1 MKKKFYGALLLG
13 SVLLAGGMVSCSD
26 YDDDINSL
34 NQRVDA
40 VEKSVADLKLAIE
53 NGKTIKSVTSIENGF
68 EIEFSDGQKYA
79 IKNGE
84 NGTNGDTWTIGSDG
98 YWYKNDNKTE
108 WKAVGTNG
116 AEGPQGPQGPEG
128 PAGEDGLYYVPNPE
142 TGCFDIYKDGK
153 FVEKTEISWKSGSM
167 TAVFNGT
174 QLTLSGV
181 DLGNGKIGDVSFN
194 VGIQLGSVAFIPEVV
209 SSEVP
214 YPTTTDEF
222 LHLATYLDETKYN
235 SSTKEFIAQ
244 ANFDKSNIVE
254 TAYRLN
260 PSNANIQDAV
270 LAFINRQVATRST
283 ADQKNLLNCAGYTW
297 DDKEG
302 TVAVKTT
309 VNASALSTTN
319 TKEDIAALQVWAGQ
333 NPVTSDYIH
342 VKSNDI
348 DVNLADSLETLKTG
362 NLVKFYP
369 RTQSIEKGESDA
381 FVKQFVDLNKKA
393 NFEFSYNESIDLKKY
408 VGLYSTE
415 KKEFLAE
422 LGFVGM
428 SYEFTLV
435 NEYNSNDTQKT
446 NQQWYVKEVEEGVIK
461 VDETHLTEGLTP
473 AIGKTPVVRVD
484 AYLTSNAGVRRLVAS
499 SYIKLQITDISTTP
513 GEDKDP
519 ITANI
524 SATKEYEYHNLG
536 GQNKAEVVGQMPWKE
551 VNNVIYGKT
560 GLNSQNFWNFYGG
573 DEDKYEVKI
582 TTKQKT
588 TGAELVLVTYPLTA
602 DNHWI
607 FNNAGFQFEVL
618 INKGETQ
625 TSNIKLA
632 INNEIKTENTY
643 MDVDGK
649 GAEYTVTI
657 TIPSDNKKQRGDIV
671 LSQVFYVKEDC
682 KTFTYNPLY
691 LEGENTIV
699 VKGQLNASKTWE
711 MSSVVNEHF
720 ERINGK
726 NIFQY
731 YSEINNIAVNGLS
744 FQWATGTTG
753 VTPDASAV
761 KTTDFTV
768 ALDGAMTESEVI
780 KNMTYK
786 TTLVN
791 GETCNFN
798 YNIKFINPFVATTG
812 KAIEVYGNGIG
823 KNTGD
828 VKTQLLV
835 NDREGDA
842 IYHWDG
848 TKLLLTSKAI
858 NDYKVAAPTVS
869 YEFDESNADYKTIKA
884 NMSANSTLAIDN
896 NGVFTWEN
904 EGAKLTRNYTL
915 PVKVTVTF
923 ENLSKVVCTIPVV
936 LKAEK

>member
-34 NQRVDA
+34 TQRVDA
-40 VEKSVADLKLAIE
+40 IEKSVADLKAAIE

-84 NGTNGDTWTIGSDG
+84 NGANGDTWTIGSDG
-98 YWYKNDNKTE
+98 YWYKNGNKTE
-108 WKAVGTNG
+108 WKAVGTDG
-116 AEGPQGPQGPEG
+116 AEGSEG
-128 PAGEDGLYYVPNPE
+128 PAGPAGENGQYYVPNAE

-153 FVEKTEISWKSGSM
+153 KVESTDISWKSGSM

-181 DLGNGKIGDVSFN
+181 DLGDGTIGDVTLN
-194 VGIQLGSVAFIPEVV
+194 VGVQLGSVAFIPEVV
-209 SSEVP
+209 SSDVP

-222 LHLATYLDETKYN
+222 LHLTTYLDESKYDASN
-235 SSTKEFIAQ
+235 TFVPQ
-244 ANFDKSNIVE
+244 ADFDKSNIIE

-270 LAFINRQVATRST
+270 LAFINRQVETRAT
-283 ADQKNLLNCAGYTW
+283 ADNTNLLNCADYTW
-297 DDKEG
+297 NEKEG
-302 TVAVKTT
+302 TVSVKTT
-309 VNASALSTTN
+309 INASALSEDN
-319 TKEDIAALQVWAGQ
+319 KEADIAALQVWAGQ
-333 NPVTSDYIH
+333 HPVTSDFIH
-342 VKSNDI
+342 VESNPI
-348 DVNLADSLETLKTG
+348 DVKLADSLKTLEAG
-362 NLVKFYP
+362 NLVEFYP
-369 RTQSIEKGESDA
+369 RTKSIAKGESDA
-381 FVKQFVDLNKKA
+381 FVKQFVSLNAKA
-393 NFEFSYNESIDLKKY
+393 NFKFSYDESIDLKKY
-408 VGLYSTE
+408 VGLYSPL

-422 LGFVGM
+422 LGFIGM
-428 SYEFTLV
+428 SYDFTLV
-435 NEYNSNDTQKT
+435 SEYKSDDNQKT
-446 NQQWYVKEVEEGVIK
+446 NQQWYVKETEEGVIK
-461 VDETHLTEGLTP
+461 VDESHLTEGLTP

-484 AYLTSNAGVRRLVAS
+484 AYLTSNAGTRRLVAS
-499 SYIKLQITDISTTP
+499 SYIKLQITDISVTP

-519 ITANI
+519 IKADI
-524 SATKEYEYHNLG
+524 SETKRYEYHALS
-536 GQNKAEVVGQMPWKE
+536 NKATIVGEMPWQE

-560 GLNSQNFWNFYGG
+560 GLNSQNFWNYYGG
-573 DEDKYEVKI
+573 SKDQYEVKV
-582 TTKQKT
+582 TTKQQT
-588 TGAELVLVTYPLTA
+588 TGNEVTIISNTITAGTNWVFGDKGLEL
-602 DNHWI
+602 
-607 FNNAGFQFEVL
+607 EVM

-625 TSNIKLA
+625 TSNIKVGV
-632 INNEIKTENTY
+632 NNEVKTENTY
-643 MDVDGK
+643 MDVEGQ
-649 GAEYTVTI
+649 GAEYIVTI
-657 TIPSDNKKQRGDIV
+657 TIPSDNKEQRGDVV

-720 ERINGK
+720 ERIDGK

-744 FQWATGTTG
+744 FQWAAGTTG
-753 VTPDASAV
+753 VTPDASV
-761 KTTDFTV
+761 VNTTDFTV

-835 NDREGDA
+835 NDTEGDA
-842 IYHWDG
+842 IYYWDG
-848 TKLLLTSKAI
+848 TKLTLTSKAT
-858 NDYKVAAPTVS
+858 NDYKVAAPTVT
-869 YEFDESNADYKTIKA
+869 YEFDKDNADYKTIKA
-884 NMSANSTLAIDN
+884 NMSANSTLDIDN
-896 NGVFTWEN
+896 NGIFTWEN

-915 PVKVTVTF
+915 PIKVTVTF
-923 ENLSKVVCTIPVV
+923 ENLSEVVCTIPVV